1 MRNGSLKAEGL
12 MVLFPR
18 VSSKQLSAARGRV
31 EEAKAAID
39 ELSSSGELKQ
49 AEKARKSAS

>member
-1 MRNGSLKAEGL
+1 